1 MAFVTKGDNLEV
13 IKKTKLETIP
23 EVEEADNTDGK
34 ITEEEAQEIII
45 ENEAEKFS
53 TLIEKTFVE
62 ETEAIDSEDGIAQDI
77 LGKITLKIKEKIE
90 STESNGFGLRLLRLM
105 FMFIFLESVTRK
117 DNSTDKSSSAA

>member
-13 IKKTKLETIP
+13 IKRTKLETIP
-23 EVEEADNTDGK
+23 EVEEPDNTDGK

>member
-13 IKKTKLETIP
+13 IKILQIP
-23 EVEEADNTDGK
+23 EVEEPDNTDGK

-77 LGKITLKIKEKIE
+77 LGKITLKIKE
-90 STESNGFGLRLLRLM
+90 RLLRLM